1 MMEKKYEL
9 RSPKADDMFLMF
21 RILSKVGVKNL
32 KNCFS
37 TGDVMAAIRGEGKK
51 DSEAVGLSVA
61 LEIASVLMEHM
72 DDAKKD
78 IFTFL
83 SNLSGMK
90 ASEIAAL
97 EMADF
102 AQMVIEVIQLEG
114 FRDFFQRVFALL
126 K

>member
-37 TGDVMAAIRGEGKK
+37 TGDVMAALQGEGKK

-90 ASEIAAL
+90 ASEIAAM

-102 AQMVIEVIQLEG
+102 AQMVIEVIQMEG
-114 FRDFFQRVFALL
+114 FRDFFQRVLGLF

>member
-37 TGDVMAAIRGEGKK
+37 TGDVMAALQGEGKK

-61 LEIASVLMEHM
+61 L
-72 DDAKKD
+72 
-78 IFTFL
+78 
-83 SNLSGMK
+83 
-90 ASEIAAL
+90 
-97 EMADF
+97 
-102 AQMVIEVIQLEG
+102 
-114 FRDFFQRVFALL
+114 
-126 K
+126 

>member
-61 LEIASVLMEHM
+61 LEIASVLMEHL

>member
-37 TGDVMAAIRGEGKK
+37 TGDVMAALQGEGKK

-90 ASEIAAL
+90 ASEIAAM

-102 AQMVIEVIQLEG
+102 AQMVIEVIQMEG

>member
-37 TGDVMAAIRGEGKK
+37 TGDVMAALHGEGKK

-72 DDAKKD
+72 EDAKKD

-90 ASEIAAL
+90 VSEIAAL

-114 FRDFFQRVFALL
+114 FRDFFQRVIALF

>member
-37 TGDVMAAIRGEGKK
+37 TGDVMAAIRGEGKQ

>member
-90 ASEIAAL
+90 ASEIAAM

-102 AQMVIEVIQLEG
+102 AQMVIEVIQMEG

>member
-37 TGDVMAAIRGEGKK
+37 TGDVMAAIRGEGEQ
-51 DSEAVGLSVA
+51 DSEEVGISVA

-90 ASEIAAL
+90 ASEIAAM

-102 AQMVIEVIQLEG
+102 AQMVIEVIQMEG

>member
-1 MMEKKYEL
+1 MEKKYEL

-37 TGDVMAAIRGEGKK
+37 TGDVMAAIRGDGKK

-61 LEIASVLMEHM
+61 LEIASVLMEHL

-78 IFTFL
+78 IYAFL

-90 ASEIAAL
+90 AADIASL

-114 FRDFFQRVFALL
+114 FRDFFQRVFGLL

>member
-102 AQMVIEVIQLEG
+102 AQMVIEVIQMEG

>member
-21 RILSKVGVKNL
+21 RILSKAGVKNL

-37 TGDVMAAIRGEGKK
+37 TDDVKAALHGEEKK
-51 DSEAVGLSVA
+51 DSEEVGISVA

-72 DDAKKD
+72 EDAKKD

-114 FRDFFQRVFALL
+114 FRDFFQRVIALF

>member
-9 RSPKADDMFLMF
+9 RNPKADDMFLMF
-21 RILSKVGVKNL
+21 RILSRVGVKNL
-32 KNCFS
+32 KNCFN

-51 DSEAVGLSVA
+51 DSEAIGLSVA
-61 LEIASVLMEHM
+61 LEIASVLMEHL

-78 IFTFL
+78 IFAFL

-114 FRDFFQRVFALL
+114 FRDFFQRVSALL

>member
-1 MMEKKYEL
+1 MEKKYEL

-61 LEIASVLMEHM
+61 LEIASVLMEHL